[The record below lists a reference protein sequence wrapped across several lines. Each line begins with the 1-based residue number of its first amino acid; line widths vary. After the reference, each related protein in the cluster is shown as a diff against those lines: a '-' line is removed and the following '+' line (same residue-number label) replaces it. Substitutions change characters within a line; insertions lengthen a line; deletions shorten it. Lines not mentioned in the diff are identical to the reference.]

1 LKKGKEDMEV
11 YNLIVAI
18 IFGILIGSFLNVVIL
33 RIPKNESIIFPA
45 SHCPTCKTP
54 LKWWHNIP
62 IISYIFLKGKCAFC
76 NEKISIQYPLV
87 ELASGIIVGI
97 VYYKNA
103 FDIYSVMLMASFLSL
118 LVSSIV
124 DLKYKAI
131 TYVMNVLPVTFA
143 IFSSENILE
152 NLTNALLLAGGAI
165 FIRDYVSAFI
175 NKEAMGDGDILVF
188 ATMGAILGI
197 KLSLVA
203 IFLGAVFAIFP
214 SIYNRIAKKDLELP
228 FIPFLSLG
236 LFIVWLF
243 ENQFLEIWNKL
254 YA

>member
-1 LKKGKEDMEV
+1 MEV
-11 YNLIVAI
+11 YNLILAI
-18 IFGILIGSFLNVVIL
+18 IFGIIIGSFLNVVIL
-33 RIPKNESIIFPA
+33 RVPKHQSIVFPA
-45 SHCPTCKTP
+45 SHCLTCNTP

-76 NEKISIQYPLV
+76 GKKISIQYPLV
-87 ELASGIIVGI
+87 ELLSGFIVGI
-97 VYYKNA
+97 VYYKNG
-103 FDIYSVMLMASFLSL
+103 FDIFSVMLMASFLSL

-124 DLKYKAI
+124 DLKHKAI
-131 TYVMNVLPVTFA
+131 TYTMNVLPVTFA
-143 IFSSENILE
+143 IFSSSNILE
-152 NLTNALLLAGGAI
+152 NFTNALLLAGGAV

-175 NKEAMGDGDILVF
+175 NKEAMGEGDILVF

-197 KLSLVA
+197 KLSLIA
-203 IFLGAVFAIFP
+203 IFLGAIFAIFP

-236 LFIVWLF
+236 LFIVWIF

>member
-1 LKKGKEDMEV
+1 MEV
-11 YNLIVAI
+11 YNLIVAV

-33 RIPKNESIIFPA
+33 RIPKNESIVFPA

-76 NEKISIQYPLV
+76 GEKISIQYPLI
-87 ELASGIIVGI
+87 ELLSGFIVGI
-97 VYYKNA
+97 VYYKNG
-103 FDIYSVMLMASFLSL
+103 FDIFSLMLMLSFLSL
-118 LVSSIV
+118 LVSSMV

-131 TYVMNVLPVTFA
+131 TYIMNILPVTFA
-143 IFSSENILE
+143 IFSSNNILE
-152 NLTNALLLAGGAI
+152 NFTNALLFAGGAV
-165 FIRDYVSAFI
+165 FIRDYTSALI

-188 ATMGAILGI
+188 STMGAILGI
-197 KLSLVA
+197 KLSLIA
-203 IFLGAVFAIFP
+203 IFLGAIFAILP
-214 SIYNRIAKKDLELP
+214 AIYNRIANKDLELP

-236 LFIVWLF
+236 LFIVWIF
-243 ENQFLEIWNKL
+243 ENQFLEIWNRL

>member
-1 LKKGKEDMEV
+1 MEV

-76 NEKISIQYPLV
+76 KEKISIQYPLV

-97 VYYKNA
+97 VYYKNG
-103 FDIYSVMLMASFLSL
+103 FDIYSVMLITSFLSL

>member
-97 VYYKNA
+97 VYYKNG

>member
-1 LKKGKEDMEV
+1 MDI
-11 YNLIVAI
+11 LIFF
-18 IFGILIGSFLNVVIL
+18 IFGVVIGSFLNVVIL
-33 RIPKNESIIFPA
+33 RIPKKESVVFPA

-62 IISYIFLKGKCAFC
+62 IFSYIALKGKCAFC

-87 ELASGIIVGI
+87 ELFSGIIVAL
-97 VYYKNA
+97 VYYKNG
-103 FDIYSVMLMASFLSL
+103 FDIFSVMLMATFLSL
-118 LVSSIV
+118 LVSSMV

-143 IFSSENILE
+143 IFSSPNIIENF
-152 NLTNALLLAGGAI
+152 TNALLFAGGAV
-165 FIRDYVSAFI
+165 FIRDYTSALI

-203 IFLGAVFAIFP
+203 IFLGAIFAIFP
-214 SIYNRIAKKDLELP
+214 AIYNRITNKDLELP

-236 LFIVWLF
+236 LFVVWVF
-243 ENQFLEIWNKL
+243 ENNFIDLWNNL
-254 YA
+254 YG

>member
-1 LKKGKEDMEV
+1 MEV
-11 YNLIVAI
+11 YNLILAI
-18 IFGILIGSFLNVVIL
+18 IFGIIIGSFLNVVIL
-33 RIPKNESIIFPA
+33 RVPKHQSIVFPA
-45 SHCPTCKTP
+45 SHCLTCNTP

-76 NEKISIQYPLV
+76 GKKISIQYPLV
-87 ELASGIIVGI
+87 ELLSGFIVGI
-97 VYYKNA
+97 VYYKNG
-103 FDIYSVMLMASFLSL
+103 FDIFSVMLMASFLSL
-118 LVSSIV
+118 LVSSVV
-124 DLKYKAI
+124 DLRYKAI
-131 TYVMNVLPVTFA
+131 TYTMNVLPVTFA
-143 IFSSENILE
+143 IFSSSNILE
-152 NLTNALLLAGGAI
+152 NFTNALLLAGGAV

-175 NKEAMGDGDILVF
+175 NKEAMGEGDILVF

-197 KLSLVA
+197 KLSLIA
-203 IFLGAVFAIFP
+203 IFLGAIFAIFP

-236 LFIVWLF
+236 LFIVWIF

>member
-1 LKKGKEDMEV
+1 MDI
-11 YNLIVAI
+11 LIFF
-18 IFGILIGSFLNVVIL
+18 IFGIVIGSFLNVVIL
-33 RIPKNESIIFPA
+33 RVPKKESIAFPA

-62 IISYIFLKGKCAFC
+62 IFSYIALKGKCAFC
-76 NEKISIQYPLV
+76 KEKISIQYPII
-87 ELASGIIVGI
+87 ELISGFIVAS
-97 VYYKNA
+97 VYYKTGEFNI
-103 FDIYSVMLMASFLSL
+103 FSLMLTLSFLSL

-131 TYVMNVLPVTFA
+131 TYIMNVLPVTFA
-143 IFSSENILE
+143 IFSSPNILE
-152 NLTNALLLAGGAI
+152 NFTNALLFAGGAV
-165 FIRDYVSAFI
+165 FIRDYISAMI

-197 KLSLVA
+197 KFALMA
-203 IFLGAVFAIFP
+203 IFLGAIFAIFP
-214 SIYNRIAKKDLELP
+214 SIYNRLAKKDLELP

-236 LFIVWLF
+236 LFVVWF
-243 ENQFLEIWNKL
+243 FHFQFLRIWEFL